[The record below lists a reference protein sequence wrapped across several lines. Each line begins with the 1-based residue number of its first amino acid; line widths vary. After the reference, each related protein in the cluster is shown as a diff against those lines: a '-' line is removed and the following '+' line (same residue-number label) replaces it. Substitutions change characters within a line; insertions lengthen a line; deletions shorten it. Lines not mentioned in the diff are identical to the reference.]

1 MTASKPNSL
10 MQDLAFS
17 QLSESITQAVRLV
30 PGGAKRRASKDP
42 IQKWYPYYAGYSL
55 EFAESVLQAARLER
69 ASCVFDP
76 WNGSGTT
83 TLAAARLGLRG
94 VGFDLNPVAAIV
106 ARARLVNSSDAL
118 GVCGFVRELGSAV
131 FETEPSPQDRLLD
144 WLPAETA
151 RAFRHFQWRVLKNFA
166 SPEANSPLGISED
179 RFPPL
184 AAFLLLALTRAAKTS
199 VARRMTSNPAV
210 FRKGPSTDEAGTTL
224 AERWLIAVT
233 DMARELP
240 QVPMTPVEPSVFVRD
255 SRTSSPDSGSVDFTL
270 SSPPYCT
277 RLDYG
282 DTTNFELA
290 AFGPTTGD
298 GFDALRRSLM
308 GAPLVRS
315 RERPE
320 IPSAWPS
327 SVKELLES
335 VRTHPSKASDS
346 YYYKTYWQYFDDA
359 MKSLANVREA
369 LKPRCF
375 AALVVQSSYYKD
387 VRVDLPELYVDMAK
401 AVGFESLTA
410 HKTPVRTVISAI
422 HPGTKTYRSTW
433 DYSESVVL
441 LRKE

>member
-1 MTASKPNSL
+1 
-10 MQDLAFS
+10 MQDFGLTR
-17 QLSESITQAVRLV
+17 LSESIAQAVKLV

-118 GVCGFVRELGSAV
+118 GVCGFVREVGSV
-131 FETEPSPQDRLLD
+131 GLEFEHSHQDRLLD
-144 WLPAETA
+144 WLPSEVVG
-151 RAFRHFQWRVLKNFA
+151 AFRHYQWRVLKNFA
-166 SPEANSPLGISED
+166 SPEVDSPLGISDD

-184 AAFLLLALTRAAKTS
+184 AAFLLLALTRAAKAA
-199 VARRMTSNPAV
+199 VVRRNASNPTV
-210 FRKGPSTDEAGTTL
+210 FRKGPGQDEAGTTL
-224 AERWLIAVT
+224 AERWLDAVM
-233 DMARELP
+233 DMGRELP

-255 SRTSSPDSGSVDFTL
+255 SRTSSPGSGTVDFIL

-290 AFGPTTGD
+290 AFGPPTGD

-308 GAPLVRS
+308 GAPLVRT
-315 RERPE
+315 REKPE
-320 IPSAWPS
+320 TPSSWPS
-327 SVKELLES
+327 SVKALLEC

-359 MKSLANVREA
+359 MKSLVNVREA
-369 LKPRCF
+369 LRPGCF

-387 VRVDLPELYVDMAK
+387 VRVDLPGLYVDMAQ
-401 AVGFESLTA
+401 ALGFESLTA
-410 HKTPVRTVISAI
+410 HKMPVRTVISAI

-441 LRKE
+441 LRRG